1 MEPYDRL
8 RERAKALL
16 EKYGGTATLERRTRT
31 YNTATGGTTETPA
44 NLPVKAALLAPES
57 KTTPAERRGETVD
70 RTRYAIIGSQHEPKP
85 GDTLLMAGI
94 RYPVSGIT
102 AIAPDGTAIIYRLA
116 LGDA

>member
-16 EKYGGTATLERRTRT
+16 EKYGGAATLERRTRT

-44 NLPVKAALLAPES
+44 NLSVKAVLLAPES

-94 RYPVSGIT
+94 RYPVSGVT